1 MNTVSI
7 VTKRFIVY
15 DNDGSILSIQNSED
29 KNYNNLAV
37 DIKEVTKFLDGSDSF
52 TKYKVEYD
60 FIDKV
65 FRLVSMQQ
73 YHETFLRESFLYK
86 IPTISNESP
95 DIKIIQDNINLCW
108 KLEIDPQ
115 LPLELQGKSIN
126 IDPQTQFYSV
136 TKKNDP
142 NVLYTI
148 LNFDDSLEIP
158 FDSNFQFDKEPV
170 SVYTMRKFNLYKH
183 EVIND

>member
-1 MNTVSI
+1 METVSI

-15 DNDGSILSIQNSED
+15 DNNGTILSIQNSED
-29 KNYNNLAV
+29 KNNNNLVV
-37 DIKEVTKFLDGSDSF
+37 DLKEVTKFLDGSDSF
-52 TKYKVEYD
+52 TKYRVEYD
-60 FIDKV
+60 FIEKV
-65 FRLVSMQQ
+65 FRLVSMKQ
-73 YHETFLRESFLYK
+73 YQETFMRESFLYK
-86 IPTISNESP
+86 IPTIGNENP
-95 DIKIIQDNINLCW
+95 DIKVIQDNVNLCW
-108 KLEIDPQ
+108 KLEIDPE

-126 IDPQTQFYSV
+126 IDPKTQFYSV

-158 FDSNFQFDKEPV
+158 FDSNFQFDNKQV